1 MFNTINFGFKPAVKQ
16 ENVSPN
22 KVQTN
27 QNQVFVK
34 NSGDQVAFSGFFG
47 SNNINRDVMKEFNY
61 LLKHDQRLS
70 YPLTYTR
77 CHNVLPGF
85 KPDKFKTIST
95 KIEGNNIEFQM
106 WFMENPPKNMEPN
119 LKVAIDLQTGHVTP
133 ITPDCKKMFSYNE
146 IKEVTERNLKTLN
159 SVFKGHRTFLKTL
172 AIEFPDNVE
181 PDISG
186 IHLVDLDKEPK
197 KLDS

>member
-1 MFNTINFGFKPAVKQ
+1 MFNTINFGFKPAVNQDK
-16 ENVSPN
+16 VSSN
-22 KVQTN
+22 KVQTS
-27 QNQVFVK
+27 QNQILAK
-34 NSGDQVAFSGFFG
+34 ISGDQVVFSGIFG
-47 SNNINRDVMKEFNY
+47 QDKIKLDVMKEFNY

-70 YPLTYTR
+70 YPITYTR
-77 CHNVLPGF
+77 CHNVFPGF
-85 KPDKFKTIST
+85 KSDKFKTIST

-119 LKVAIDLQTGHVTP
+119 LKVAINLQTGHITP
-133 ITPDCKKMFSYNE
+133 KTPDCKKMFSDNE

-159 SVFKGHRTFLKTL
+159 SVFKGNRTFLKTMV
-172 AIEFPDNVE
+172 IDFPDNVE

-186 IHLVDLDKEPK
+186 IHLVDFDKEPK